1 MAKKKKTEVVEVV
14 AKCDNLIPESEIENM
29 IFSIRGIQVMV
40 DRDLAMLYG
49 VETKVLN
56 QAVKRNINRFPE
68 RFRFQLSQNETSELV
83 TNCDRLQNLKHSST
97 CPHVFTEQGVAMLS
111 SVLNSPTAIAV
122 CIQIMDA
129 FVASRHFV
137 LANAEMFQRLEL
149 IEHHQIELSARQT
162 DTEQKLEE
170 VFKRLD
176 NGSVQPTQGIFFEGQ
191 IFDAYTFVSDL
202 IRSAKKR
209 IVLFDNYV
217 DDSVLAM
224 LDKRA
229 EGVSAQIYTRALT
242 PQLTLDLQRHN
253 AQYSPIAINEF
264 QNAHDRFL
272 CIDDTV
278 YHIGASM
285 KDLGKKW
292 FAFSRMELDTDALL
306 QKI

>member
-1 MAKKKKTEVVEVV
+1 MAKKKKTEIVEVV

-83 TNCDRLQNLKHSST
+83 TNCDRLQNLKHSSKH
-97 CPHVFTEQGVAMLS
+97 PHVFTEQGVAMLS

-162 DTEQKLEE
+162 DTEQKLDE

-176 NGSVQPTQGIFFEGQ
+176 NGSVQPTQGVFFDGQ

-202 IRSAKKR
+202 IRSAKKS
-209 IVLFDNYV
+209 IILFDNYV

-229 EGVSAQIYTRALT
+229 NGVNAQIYTRTLT

-253 AQYSPIAINEF
+253 AQYSPIAINKVH
-264 QNAHDRFL
+264 NAHDRFL

-278 YHIGASM
+278 YHIGASL

-292 FAFSRMELDTDALL
+292 FAFGRMEIGTDALL
-306 QKI
+306 QRM

>member
-1 MAKKKKTEVVEVV
+1 MAKKKKTEIVEVV

-40 DRDLAMLYG
+40 DRDLARLYG
-49 VETKVLN
+49 VTTSRLN
-56 QAVKRNINRFPE
+56 EQVKRNIARFPQS
-68 RFRFQLSQNETSELV
+68 FRFQLTESERDEV
-83 TNCDRLQNLKHSST
+83 VANCDNLRTLKFSPSL
-97 CPHVFTEQGVAMLS
+97 PYVFTEQGIAQLS
-111 SVLNSPTAIAV
+111 SVLHSQIAIEV
-122 CIQIMDA
+122 SVRIMNA
-129 FVASRHFV
+129 FVAMRRF
-137 LANAEMFQRLEL
+137 LITNAAVFQRLVSL
-149 IEHHQIELSARQT
+149 EHRQLET
-162 DTEQKLEE
+162 DKRVDE
-170 VFKRLD
+170 VFRRLD
-176 NGSVQPTQGIFFEGQ
+176 SGIKANQGIFFDGQ

-224 LDKRA
+224 LDKRTD
-229 EGVSAQIYTRALT
+229 GVSAQIYTRTLT

-253 AQYSPIAINEF
+253 AQYSPIVIAEF

-278 YHIGASM
+278 YHIGASL

-306 QKI
+306 QKM

>member
-14 AKCDNLIPESEIENM
+14 AKCDNLIPESEIESM
-29 IFSIRGIQVMV
+29 IFSIRGTQVMV
-40 DRDLAMLYG
+40 DRDLARLYG
-49 VETKVLN
+49 VTTSRLN
-56 QAVKRNINRFPE
+56 EQVKRNIARFPQS
-68 RFRFQLSQNETSELV
+68 FRFQLTESERDEV
-83 TNCDRLQNLKHSST
+83 VANCDNLRALKFSPSL
-97 CPHVFTEQGVAMLS
+97 PYVFTEQGIAQLS
-111 SVLNSPTAIAV
+111 SVLHSPVAIEMSV
-122 CIQIMDA
+122 RIMNA
-129 FVASRHFV
+129 FVAMRRFLV
-137 LANAEMFQRLEL
+137 ANAAVFQRLVSL
-149 IEHHQIELSARQT
+149 EHRQLET
-162 DTEQKLEE
+162 DKRVDE
-170 VFKRLD
+170 VFRRLD
-176 NGSVQPTQGIFFEGQ
+176 SGIKANQGIFFDGQ

-209 IVLFDNYV
+209 IILFDNYV

-229 EGVSAQIYTRALT
+229 DGVSAQIYTRTLT

-278 YHIGASM
+278 YHIGASL

-292 FAFSRMELDTDALL
+292 FAFGRMEIETDELL
-306 QKI
+306 QKM